1 MNRRLLLAVFAAALT
16 AGPALAAGKPE
27 KKKAGG
33 ESFLQIAPVLG
44 TIQRPGGRRGVLTV
58 EVGVDVPN
66 GALRD
71 HAWKVMPRLRAAYVQ
86 AVQIYA
92 AGLSPGT
99 PPNADFLARSLQR
112 ETDLVLGKPGARLLL
127 GAVIVG

>member
-1 MNRRLLLAVFAAALT
+1 MRRRLVLTAFAGLL
-16 AGPALAAGKPE
+16 AGPALASGKPE

-33 ESFLQIAPVLG
+33 DSYLQIAPVLG
-44 TIQRPGGRRGVLTV
+44 TIRRPGGQRGVLTV

-66 GALRD
+66 AALRD

-86 AVQIYA
+86 TVQIYA

-99 PPNADFLARSLQR
+99 LPNADFIARSLQR
-112 ETDLVLGKPGARLLL
+112 ETDLVLGKPGAKLLL